1 MRSEGPLSRILGS
14 EAFFHFIGNRPFLS
28 DRLLSETLYYH
39 EKCKVDYKTKAHKEA
54 NKMLQNPSNLDTAQA
69 AIRPFRVN
77 IPQADLDDLAY
88 RLSRTRWPNALNGAE
103 WKYGVS
109 LDYVQSLAEYWQNA
123 YDWRKHEARINAY
136 PQFTTEIQGANI
148 HFIHVR
154 SPEPDALPL
163 LLTHAWPSSI
173 AEFLDVIG
181 PLSDPRSHGGDP
193 ADAFHLVIPSVPG
206 FGFSGSSL
214 DAGWSIARIAKAWT
228 ELMHRLGYDRY
239 GVHGSDCG
247 ALVSREMGLQHAEGL
262 LGLHVLQ
269 LFSFPSGDPAEMADL
284 SEEDGRR
291 LQFLAN
297 FQERAGFNAIQ
308 STRPQ
313 TLSYG
318 LTDSPAGQLSWIAE
332 MFNGFG
338 DHVDAIDRDALL
350 TNVSIYWLTNTAESS
365 TRLYYENAHDSEAT
379 SPVPNDMPTGLAVF
393 GDDFKSIRKFAERD
407 NTNIIHWS
415 EFERGTHFAAYD
427 QPTALAGDLQA
438 FFRSLRR

>member
-1 MRSEGPLSRILGS
+1 MKQDQLNRS
-14 EAFFHFIGNRPFLS
+14 A
-28 DRLLSETLYYH
+28 
-39 EKCKVDYKTKAHKEA
+39 
-54 NKMLQNPSNLDTAQA
+54 AQA
-69 AIRPFRVN
+69 DIRPFRVE

-88 RLSRTRWPNALNGAE
+88 RLSRTRWPNALNGAG

-109 LDYVQSLAEYWQNA
+109 LDYVKGLANYWQNGF
-123 YDWRKHEARINAY
+123 DWRKQEARLNAY
-136 PQFTTEIQGANI
+136 PQFTTEIQGANV
-148 HFIHVR
+148 HFLHVR

-173 AEFLDVIG
+173 AEFLNVIG

-206 FGFSGSSL
+206 FGFSGSTL
-214 DAGWSIARIAKAWT
+214 DSGWNIARIAKAWA
-228 ELMHRLGYDRY
+228 ELMRRLGYDRY

-247 ALVSREMGLQHAEGL
+247 ALVSREMGLQQPEGL
-262 LGLHVLQ
+262 IGLHVLQ

-284 SEEDGRR
+284 TEEDGRR

-297 FQERAGFNAIQ
+297 FHERAGFNAIQ

-350 TNVSIYWLTNTAESS
+350 TNTSIYWLTNTAESS
-365 TRLYYENAHDSEAT
+365 TRLYYENAHDTEA
-379 SPVPNDMPTGLAVF
+379 SAAGPNGMPTGIAVF
-393 GDDFKSIRKFAERD
+393 GDDFKSIRRFAERD
-407 NTNIIHWS
+407 NTNIVHWS

-427 QPTALAGDLQA
+427 QPEALAGDLRT
-438 FFRSLRR
+438 FFGRLRR